1 MTTLQKTAVMIGL
14 AAFVFVVV
22 CPLTVTPT
30 AVTKSAVPLVI
41 LIVMP
46 MLAAPVI
53 SAGALPECWR
63 RNAASTPSA
72 PVSAEPRPRGLAG
85 PNLKQRVHHEKCCN
99 RGGHPRRPS

>member
-53 SAGALPECWR
+53 SAGALPEWEHPMLAPER
-63 RNAASTPSA
+63 RIDT
-72 PVSAEPRPRGLAG
+72 RL
-85 PNLKQRVHHEKCCN
+85 C
-99 RGGHPRRPS
+99 